1 MENDK
6 KRRRPPYK
14 ELMAWMILNDVE
26 RKDFMKVLNL
36 KDATLS
42 HRLNGTGSDFTPSE
56 IRVLVKTYGKKMLS
70 LFYFDE

>member
-6 KRRRPPYK
+6 KRKRPPYK

-36 KDATLS
+36 EDAQ
-42 HRLNGTGSDFTPSE
+42 H
-56 IRVLVKTYGKKMLS
+56 
-70 LFYFDE
+70 